1 MSRLHHLLRFVA
13 AVLAGM
19 LVIAGTGSVHATA
32 ALVTPDHSGVTSAAA
47 PASTQLPASLA
58 QGISLPGIEGIP
70 SISVGPQPAPPSSYT
85 TIRGAEAGQPT
96 VIIIGG
102 TDDQDSSQQ
111 LERLRSS
118 LPRGVGIKTIT
129 SPQSVGFGW
138 DGILVVGTGAYT
150 YKTSLDAGVAATK
163 AAILASDG
171 NAPVSIVGYSQGATI
186 AHVATQQ
193 LAAAGMLPAGTTV
206 ATFGD
211 PNTPN
216 TGLAYW
222 APAFTPGMP
231 SSPFDVTNAAAPT
244 TITNINQDTW
254 AANVSSNPLVALF
267 YAAPG
272 AIIHGKAY
280 SAEEMER
287 WADTG
292 TVTQI
297 GDNTTLVVLHPK
309 TAGGND
315 INPWFYAYDLLARE
329 YGLPQL
335 KGPVYEMLNQALNLA
350 VPLGESG
357 QPTTIGG
364 VRIPT
369 VNELTQPFVGSQT
382 TSSTSDATVSRS
394 VEVSSTTTVNSSP
407 AEPPSE
413 APSVPVVAQ
422 SELPVSLPA
431 ESTEEIPSST
441 DTTSQPVDDDTVV
454 TQVVPEPSDS
464 SDGDTVTGD
473 TSTSPE
479 GSSGNETTTESS
491 SGISESTTTDADAP
505 SGETESVVGDSGTA
519 DSSGAGSDE

>member
-19 LVIAGTGSVHATA
+19 LAIAGTGGAHA
-32 ALVTPDHSGVTSAAA
+32 ALVLPDYSGVTSVAA
-47 PASTQLPASLA
+47 PASTQLPAGLA

-70 SISVGPQPAPPSSYT
+70 SISVGSQPVPPSSYT
-85 TIRGAEAGQPT
+85 TIQEPAPGQPT

-118 LPRGVGIKTIT
+118 LPHGVGIKTIT
-129 SPQSVGFGW
+129 SPQTVGAGW
-138 DGILVVGTGAYT
+138 DGILVVGTGGYT
-150 YKTSLDAGVAATK
+150 YQKSIDAGVAATK

-335 KGPVYEMLNQALNLA
+335 KGPAYEMLNQALNLA

-357 QPTTIGG
+357 QPTKVGG
-364 VRIPT
+364 VTIPT
-369 VNELTQPFVGSQT
+369 LNELTQPFAGSQT
-382 TSSTSDATVSRS
+382 TSPTSDATVSRS
-394 VEVSSTTTVNSSP
+394 DEDSSTPTVTSSP

-413 APSVPVVAQ
+413 TPSIPLVAQ
-422 SELPVSLPA
+422 SELPVSLPV

-464 SDGDTVTGD
+464 SDGGTAAGG
-473 TSTSPE
+473 TSTSSLE
-479 GSSGNETTTESS
+479 ESDGSETTTESS

-519 DSSGAGSDE
+519 DSGGAGSDE